1 MREVELK
8 AVLDDWDAR
17 RRRIEAAGARLVFA
31 GRLEDRRYDTPTREL
46 LARDTVLRLRV
57 YRDGGRATA
66 ELGWK
71 GATEYEGGY
80 KVREELQTDAG
91 DPLALAGILE
101 RLGYV
106 VTRAIDRVIEQY
118 VLLDTTIRFERYPR
132 MDDLVEVEGA
142 PDGIELAIAAL
153 GIPRAHFTSERL
165 PQFVERFQAR
175 TGERA
180 ALCDDELSGVW
191 HYTLE
196 DA

>member
-57 YRDGGRATA
+57 YRDGDRATA

-101 RLGYV
+101 RLGYL
-106 VTRAIDRVIEQY
+106 VTRAIDRVIAQY
-118 VLLDTTIRFERYPR
+118 VLLDKTIRVESETR
-132 MDDLVEVEGA
+132 MADL
-142 PDGIELAIAAL
+142 
-153 GIPRAHFTSERL
+153 
-165 PQFVERFQAR
+165 
-175 TGERA
+175 
-180 ALCDDELSGVW
+180 
-191 HYTLE
+191 
-196 DA
+196 

>member
-17 RRRIEAAGARLVFA
+17 RRRVEAAGARLVFA
-31 GRLEDRRYDTPTREL
+31 GRLEDRRYDTPAREL
-46 LARDTVLRLRV
+46 LARDVVLRLRV
-57 YRDGGRATA
+57 YRDGDRATA

-71 GATEYEGGY
+71 GATTYEGGY
-80 KVREELQTDAG
+80 KVREELEADIGDA
-91 DPLALAGILE
+91 PALAGILE

-106 VTRAIDRVIEQY
+106 VTRAIDRVIAQY
-118 VLLDTTIRFERYPR
+118 VLRETTIRFERYPR

-142 PDGIELAIAAL
+142 PDGIEHAIAAL
-153 GIPRAHFTSERL
+153 GIPRASFTSERL
-165 PQFVERFQAR
+165 PRFVERFQAR

-180 ALCDDELSGVW
+180 ALCDEELSGLCR
-191 HYTLE
+191 YGLE